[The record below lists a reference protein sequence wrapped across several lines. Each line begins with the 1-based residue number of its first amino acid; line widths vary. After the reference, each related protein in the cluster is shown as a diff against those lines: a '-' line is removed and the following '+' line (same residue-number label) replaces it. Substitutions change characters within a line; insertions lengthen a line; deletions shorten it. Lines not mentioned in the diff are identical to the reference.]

1 MVKPFSE
8 ICSALRA
15 VIFLSDAGST
25 LSKFLEM
32 SSSVQI
38 GLLEYKKTRMK
49 MRNSQHLAANDAVS
63 GSRLGACPIFLMIS
77 SSVDSCS

>member
-1 MVKPFSE
+1 MKPFSE

-49 MRNSQHLAANDAVS
+49 MRYSQHLAANDAVS
-63 GSRLGACPIFLMIS
+63 GSRLGGVPDFFDDFFEC
-77 SSVDSCS
+77 